1 MLDLVVGYYGS
12 MVELVLVLI
21 DVDLIVWKN
30 VCLCEIVLIDEMIPN
45 VVKFGIHL

>member
-21 DVDLIVWKN
+21 DVDLIV
-30 VCLCEIVLIDEMIPN
+30 
-45 VVKFGIHL
+45 